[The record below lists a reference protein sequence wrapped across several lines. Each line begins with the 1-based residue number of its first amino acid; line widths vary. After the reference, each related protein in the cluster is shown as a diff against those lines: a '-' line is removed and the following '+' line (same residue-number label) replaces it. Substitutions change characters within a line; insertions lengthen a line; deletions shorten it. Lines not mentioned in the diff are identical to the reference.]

1 MLICIGIN
9 KHYISDDIKPHHV
22 ELVTFVTTKL
32 FELTN
37 KNTGIHDCLATM
49 TARTL

>member
-1 MLICIGIN
+1 MLLCIGIN
-9 KHYISDDIKPHHV
+9 KHYISDDIKLHHA
-22 ELVTFVTTKL
+22 ELVTFVATKV

-37 KNTGIHDCLATM
+37 KNTEIHDCLATM